1 MSRLKD
7 LCENKMKIKFIEKL
21 LPKLGNDLH
30 YYMDYFDEFDLT
42 CDKLCAAEFGITI
55 KEGQMN
61 VLTWTVD
68 DLEKRLKEEYKVL
81 KAKQDFI

>member
-7 LCENKMKIKFIEKL
+7 LCENKMKIRFIEKL

-30 YYMDYFDEFDLT
+30 YYMDYFDEFDLNS
-42 CDKLCAAEFGITI
+42 DKLCAKDFGITI
-55 KEGQMN
+55 KEGQMR

-68 DLEKRLKEEYKVL
+68 DLEKRLKEEYNVL